1 MSPTKKAALARSTKQ
16 APYRVLVVTED
27 VPLANLVEL
36 TLNHGRF
43 IARTARDAE
52 EATRTQR
59 DWQAHL
65 AVVQADLDPRVLD
78 LRRSSPGGGPR
89 VIALTRRG
97 DLRTKLDAFDRGADD
112 IVTVPFAPE
121 ELVAR
126 ANALMSRAYR
136 GQSPV
141 IPTIRVGELEIDIL
155 ERNVRVGRS
164 VIHLTSLEQALL
176 YLLAANAG
184 SIVSHDA
191 ILDSLWGTDF
201 IGETN
206 VVERHIRGLRSK
218 LQNDSRRPR
227 YIETVRGKGYR
238 FIPASSPG
246 GPTAVGV

>member
-1 MSPTKKAALARSTKQ
+1 MTSRKLSAAASSAKPV
-16 APYRVLVVTED
+16 PYRVLVVTDE
-27 VPLANLVEL
+27 VPLANFVQL

-43 IARTARDAE
+43 VARTARDAD
-52 EATRTQR
+52 EAIRSQR

-65 AVVQADLDPRVLD
+65 AVVQVDLDPRVLD
-78 LRRSSPGGGPR
+78 PRRSSPGGGPR

-112 IVTVPFAPE
+112 ILTVPFAPE

-136 GQSPV
+136 DQSPV
-141 IPTIRVGELEIDIL
+141 IPAIRIGDLEIDIL

-164 VIHLTSLEQALL
+164 MIHLTSLEQALL

-184 SIVSHDA
+184 SIVSHDT
-191 ILDSLWGTDF
+191 ILDALWGTDF
-201 IGETN
+201 LGETN
-206 VVERHIRGLRSK
+206 VVERHIRALRSK

-238 FIPASSPG
+238 FIPASVPAS
-246 GPTAVGV
+246 